1 MKRLLVLLAL
11 VVVVLPLVTV
21 QIIPTDCPQPY
32 VFQARILEKLE
43 EVPFPRGEGGLRYF
57 LVEQIKGDAPD
68 DKFVALICS
77 SYTRGSSTM
86 NFEIDEE
93 LWMQGALMTPEAFYG
108 EQYLFFDDYSSLYI
122 RQVKNKGF
130 WPDQLTELRILYRS
144 PFTSFYYMPYAFLY
158 PFVAEGRDWL
168 RTYVFVIARAA
179 LVVLAVFFLIKN
191 RHKKQSLALIALT
204 YSLLAMALTIPILT
218 DMY

>member
-1 MKRLLVLLAL
+1 MKRLLILLAL
-11 VVVVLPLVTV
+11 AIVVLPLVTV

-32 VFQARILEKLE
+32 VFQARILEKLG
-43 EVPFPRGEGGLRYF
+43 GEGGFRYF

-68 DKFVALICS
+68 DKFVVLISS
-77 SYTRGSSTM
+77 SYTRGSSSM

-93 LWMQGALMTPEAFYG
+93 LWMQGKLMTQEVFYG
-108 EQYLFFDDYSSLYI
+108 EQYLFFDDYSELYI

-130 WPDQLTELRILYRS
+130 WPDQLTELRILYLS
-144 PFTSFYYMPYAFLY
+144 PFTSFGYVPYAFLY
-158 PFVAEGRDWL
+158 PFGAEGSDWL

-179 LVVLAVFFLIKN
+179 LVISAVFFLIKN
-191 RHKKQSLALIALT
+191 RHKKQNLALIALT
-204 YSLLAMALTIPILT
+204 YSLLAIALMIPTLT